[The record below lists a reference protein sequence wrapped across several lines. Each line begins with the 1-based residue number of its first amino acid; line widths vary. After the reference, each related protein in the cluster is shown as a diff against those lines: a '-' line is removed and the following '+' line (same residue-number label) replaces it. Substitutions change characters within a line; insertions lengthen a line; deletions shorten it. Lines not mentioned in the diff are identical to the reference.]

1 MVLLIGLVVAS
12 ISAFVAIWSLMRI
25 LEKFSS
31 WPFVVYRFVLGVVLL
46 GGVYAGWLQ

>member
-1 MVLLIGLVVAS
+1 MILGVGLLVAS

-31 WPFVVYRFVLGVVLL
+31 WPFVVYRFLIGGLLLVGVSK
-46 GGVYAGWLQ
+46 GWLQ